1 MPGRLFFCGWNAA
14 SASPH
19 TRFYAM
25 HGLGVYFGQ
34 TNRRSPRVTMPSLHS
49 RLLLCVLV
57 LATAPLTRAQT
68 YAYTITNL
76 GNLGGSSSSSIAQ
89 PQAYATAINNSGQ
102 IVGSAYTP
110 SRDEHAFLYQN
121 GTLTD
126 LTATYGNTIGA
137 AKDINNSGT
146 ITGTLYNAT
155 GSYTI
160 SSGSVGTVGTLYVN
174 ALSPSG
180 TLAGSDTNYPNV
192 AAININGTT
201 TSLGTLGGAQSSAY
215 GVNTAGTI
223 VGYATNSVNG
233 TFRPFVYSGGT
244 MTNLGNLGGSG
255 EGIAYDINDSGQ
267 IVGYSKNASGY
278 STAFSYVDG
287 TMTSLGQLNNGRNSV
302 ANAINASGQIVGFG
316 VNGPSGH
323 QEAALFQ
330 GGTVISL
337 NTLVDPSVAGFSYLT
352 QALDINDLGQIVGYG
367 VPIGGSLSAQQAF
380 LLTPIA
386 PVPEPATTAAI
397 VGVLALAAAL
407 TYRARRR

>member
-1 MPGRLFFCGWNAA
+1 MF
-14 SASPH
+14 SSS
-19 TRFYAM
+19 
-25 HGLGVYFGQ
+25 
-34 TNRRSPRVTMPSLHS
+34 RSRI
-49 RLLLCVLV
+49 LLCVLA
-57 LATAPLTRAQT
+57 LSAAPLARAQT
-68 YAYTITNL
+68 YSYTITNL

-89 PQAYATAINNSGQ
+89 PQAFATGINNNGQ
-102 IVGSAYTP
+102 IVGTAYTAT
-110 SRDEHAFLYQN
+110 RAEHAFLYQN
-121 GTLTD
+121 GTMTD
-126 LTATYGNTIGA
+126 LTATYGATIGA
-137 AKDINNSGT
+137 PKDINNAGVIAGQRYSA
-146 ITGTLYNAT
+146 I

-160 SSGSVGTVGTLYVN
+160 SAGGTVTTTGTIYVN
-174 ALSPSG
+174 GISPSG
-180 TLAGSDTNYPNV
+180 LLVGSDTNYPNV
-192 AAININGTT
+192 AAMNINGTT

-244 MTNLGNLGGSG
+244 MTNLGSLGGSG
-255 EGIAYDINDSGQ
+255 EGIANDINDSGQ

-278 STAFSYVDG
+278 STAFSYISG

-330 GGTVISL
+330 GGSVISL

-386 PVPEPATTAAI
+386 APVPEPATTAAI
-397 VGVLALAAAL
+397 SGVLALGAVA
-407 TYRARRR
+407 YFRNRRR